1 MRHGRPRT
9 LARVPPA
16 VVPLA
21 LVALGIPAAL
31 RAIVGRPRA
40 LGAAWLAAFAAV
52 AVGQA
57 IGEVSGSRVGVLG
70 DAQLLY
76 ATVAALVTSV
86 LLMLR
91 ERASR
96 RR

>member
-1 MRHGRPRT
+1 
-9 LARVPPA
+9 VPPA

-21 LVALGIPAAL
+21 LVAIGVPAAL
-31 RAIVGRPRA
+31 RALVGRPRA

-52 AVGQA
+52 AVAQA
-57 IGEVSGSRVGVLG
+57 IGELSGSRVGVLG
-70 DAQLLY
+70 DAQLLF
-76 ATVAALVTSV
+76 AAIAALITSA

-96 RR
+96 GR